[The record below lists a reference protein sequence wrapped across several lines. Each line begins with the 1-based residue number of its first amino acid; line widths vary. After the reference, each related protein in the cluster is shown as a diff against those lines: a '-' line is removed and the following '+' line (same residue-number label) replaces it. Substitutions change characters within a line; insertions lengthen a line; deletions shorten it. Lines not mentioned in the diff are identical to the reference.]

1 MGPKG
6 SKDFGQFHI
15 KPKALAKEEE
25 VPEDEWRES
34 RLPEYTAEDNPVLG
48 KPKSQKGKSPRRPR

>member
-6 SKDFGQFHI
+6 SRDFGQFHI

-25 VPEDEWRES
+25 VPEDE
-34 RLPEYTAEDNPVLG
+34 
-48 KPKSQKGKSPRRPR
+48 